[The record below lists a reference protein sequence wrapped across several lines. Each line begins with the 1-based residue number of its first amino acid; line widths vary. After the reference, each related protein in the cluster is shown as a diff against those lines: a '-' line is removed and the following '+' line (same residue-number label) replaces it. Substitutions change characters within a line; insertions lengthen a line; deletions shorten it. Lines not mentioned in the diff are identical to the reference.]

1 MALFRNITGV
11 TMSAK
16 LNESETDN
24 QWYFI
29 SASGGFIRNA
39 VEVNWI
45 KDGNGTEYLLK
56 TREIN
61 ENVRDPGVYEIYL
74 IGTEY
79 ILKKNGNKVSE
90 YESKGE
96 RKY

>member
-16 LNESETDN
+16 LNESEADN

-29 SASGGFIRNA
+29 SASVGFIRNA

-45 KDGNGTEYLLK
+45 KDGNSTEYLLK

>member
-16 LNESETDN
+16 LNESEADN

-45 KDGNGTEYLLK
+45 KDGNSTEYLLK

-90 YESKGE
+90 YERKGG

>member
-16 LNESETDN
+16 LNESEADN

-45 KDGNGTEYLLK
+45 KDGNSTEYLLK